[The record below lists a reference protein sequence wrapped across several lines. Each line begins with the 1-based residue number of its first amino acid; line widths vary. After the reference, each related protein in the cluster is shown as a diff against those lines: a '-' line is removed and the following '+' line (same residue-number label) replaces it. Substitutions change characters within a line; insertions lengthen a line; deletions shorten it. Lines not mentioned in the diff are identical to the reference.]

1 MERKTKLKENKSP
14 KRYLLVAHGVGGR
27 RKVSHSAQLTFD
39 LCGKAGKDYFHYH
52 TLFVRLKLA
61 NIKSDTISCF
71 ARHKVKF
78 IVRHG
83 LR

>member
-1 MERKTKLKENKSP
+1 MN
-14 KRYLLVAHGVGGR
+14 
-27 RKVSHSAQLTFD
+27 HSAQLTFD

-78 IVRHG
+78 IVHHE